1 MTNMGLTT
9 WGGLGVSPVVLG
21 LTCTVLRR
29 LGKLGN
35 SYQVPQ
41 KDPCFVYFSLFYT
54 ALSLFHAGF
63 VL

>member
-1 MTNMGLTT
+1 MTNMGLPT
-9 WGGLGVSPVVLG
+9 
-21 LTCTVLRR
+21 LRWME
-29 LGKLGN
+29 KLGN

-41 KDPCFVYFSLFYT
+41 KDPCFVYFGLFYT